1 MEKAS
6 PARETRDAKSVGNET
21 VALCYESEGRFLVP
35 FLAEEIKRY
44 VRGNE
49 ATTMQQRGVKGFPAF
64 FLFFFLFSFSFF
76 HARISCFRRNA
87 NLPRDESL
95 LRSSKRERE
104 RRVQE
109 ASRNLWI
116 PSKHL
121 EFRRIHRTNEE
132 REGDPFLLLLLLLPF
147 SSLFTGM
154 SLSRSGRQSMKSF
167 RAVGRT
173 CGLTNR
179 QRFTGFS
186 KFPSKV
192 FGLAILTRFLSKR
205 PLIFSDTIVSRNCAV
220 RRETTIFFGRIETK
234 TKTNDEKQ
242 DGRKGADNNIIEA
255 IGASF

>member
-1 MEKAS
+1 MVTKPRQCSNAGSKGFQRFFFFFFFFRFPFFTRES
-6 PARETRDAKSVGNET
+6 RVSVETRIYHATSRFSV
-21 VALCYESEGRFLVP
+21 
-35 FLAEEIKRY
+35 
-44 VRGNE
+44 VR
-49 ATTMQQRGVKGFPAF
+49 
-64 FLFFFLFSFSFF
+64 
-76 HARISCFRRNA
+76 
-87 NLPRDESL
+87 
-95 LRSSKRERE
+95 RERE

-173 CGLTNR
+173 CGPTNR